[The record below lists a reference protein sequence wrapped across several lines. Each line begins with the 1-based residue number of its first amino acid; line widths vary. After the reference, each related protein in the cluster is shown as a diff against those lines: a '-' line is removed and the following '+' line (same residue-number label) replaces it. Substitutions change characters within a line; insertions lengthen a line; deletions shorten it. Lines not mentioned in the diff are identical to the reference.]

1 MKSLFAEFGSP
12 QAVAAAYNGGE
23 DSLRRW
29 IAWARSNEV
38 DRLVSEMVMRETKD
52 YVFKVV
58 KFHTAYRERS
68 IRTRSGKRER
78 TICPTANE

>member
-23 DSLRRW
+23 DSLCRW
-29 IAWARSNEV
+29 IAWRRSNEV

-52 YVFKVV
+52 YVFQVV
-58 KFHTAYRERS
+58 KFHIAYRTIYPDQER
-68 IRTRSGKRER
+68 
-78 TICPTANE
+78 